1 MADYCTDVF
10 KMVEDTDDSFRMWQ
24 GLVGPYYVPIM
35 SNDGTLRWTNNGGLP
50 NPSEANLMGP
60 QGAGIRIAGIRES
73 VEELPVT
80 APAGDIWLVGE
91 GSPYE
96 GYSYTGGEWLDLGPL
111 TVGPAGPPG
120 PQGDDYELTEADKA
134 GIAEISESLLLSE
147 LDNDPLEIRYGG
159 TGAHD
164 LAGAKENLGIGDIE
178 DKLGT
183 WPLGTD
189 AQDVAGAINEMIGE
203 ISLQVA
209 DIQQLKD
216 NFAGEFSPTST
227 YAVGAYVVYGGAF
240 WRCTTAVT
248 TAGSWTGASNWT
260 QVTAGGEFE
269 AVRGI
274 IGTSPLNTT
283 AQTLTG
289 AINEHETDIS
299 DLDTALSGKVSKAG
313 DTMTGNLEID
323 NTSPGEILKN
333 TAMDVTDSSY
343 ASTVNSTGFR
353 LRDKNGKNVVII
365 TDRYFANGSTGLWM
379 TGWKNVNG
387 SNIAN
392 SLGLYVDKNGNRV
405 VDVSDSA
412 IWREALNAVSKAG
425 DTMTES
431 LSVKDS
437 RIASGTTPAS
447 DVYGNGFFA
456 TDKDGAIVG
465 CLRELALASGQQGV
479 MVCARRLVNGGNVEN
494 ILRVMVNSS
503 GGRVVYVNDPAA
515 WRSALGLGTSGALP
529 ITPAQGGTGATSLD
543 TFFIDQQTTI
553 TTAPSSADV
562 LMTYS
567 SGTYRISISGS
578 QTVFPG
584 SYGILEVI
592 TAADYGMLRF
602 TKANSTETKLYVR
615 TYNTVSRTWYD
626 SDWRV
631 IGT

>member
-1 MADYCTDVF
+1 MTPFWGVSDLAEYCNDHF

-24 GLVGPYYVPIM
+24 GLVGPSYTPIM
-35 SNDGTLRWTNNGGLP
+35 SNDGTLSWTNNGNLP
-50 NPSEANLMGP
+50 NPEAVNIRGP
-60 QGAGIRIAGIRES
+60 QGAGIRIAGIVDS
-73 VEELPVT
+73 VESLP
-80 APAGDIWLVGE
+80 ASAADGAIWLVGE

-96 GYSYTGGEWLDLGPL
+96 GYAWISSGWIDLGPL

-120 PQGDDYELTEADKA
+120 PQGDDYELTEADKQE
-134 GIAEISESLLLSE
+134 IAEISESILLTE
-147 LDNDPLEIRYGG
+147 LDSEPLGVRYGG
-159 TGAHD
+159 TGARTVE
-164 LAGAKENLGIGDIE
+164 GAKQMLGIDEIT

-203 ISLQVA
+203 IDLQVA
-209 DIQQLKD
+209 DIEQLKN

-227 YAVGAYVVYGGAF
+227 YTVGTYVVYDGAF

-248 TAGSWTGASNWT
+248 TAGSWTGNSNWT
-260 QVTAGGEFE
+260 QVTAGGELKT
-269 AVRGI
+269 A
-274 IGTSPLNTT
+274 NTNIS
-283 AQTLTG
+283 TL
-289 AINEHETDIS
+289 ASDIS
-299 DLDTALSGKVSKAG
+299 DLNTALSGKVSKSG
-313 DTMTGNLEID
+313 DTMTGNLEIA
-323 NTSPGEILKN
+323 NTSPGEVLKN

-343 ASTVNSTGFR
+343 TQNNSIGCR
-353 LRDKNGKNVVII
+353 LQDKNGKNVVII

-387 SNIAN
+387 SNISN

-405 VDVSDSA
+405 VDVS
-412 IWREALNAVSKAG
+412 
-425 DTMTES
+425 
-431 LSVKDS
+431 
-437 RIASGTTPAS
+437 
-447 DVYGNGFFA
+447 
-456 TDKDGAIVG
+456 
-465 CLRELALASGQQGV
+465 
-479 MVCARRLVNGGNVEN
+479 
-494 ILRVMVNSS
+494 
-503 GGRVVYVNDPAA
+503 DPAA

-553 TTAPSSADV
+553 TTTPSSADV

-567 SGTYRISISGS
+567 SGTYRIAVSGS

-584 SYGILEVI
+584 NYGILEVI

-602 TKANSTETKLYVR
+602 TKANSTDTKLYVR